1 MVNYTIWLFFIIM
14 VHSQEMF
21 VLNMNLMPLI

>member
-1 MVNYTIWLFFIIM
+1 MVNYTIWLFSIIM